1 MIDFYSFRLQ
11 DRNDNGDQK
20 LLTNKMIHLDKFP
33 PLRGLF
39 MLMCQY
45 ISAIHTYIYIYK
57 NIMFIT

>member
-33 PLRGLF
+33 PFRGLF
-39 MLMCQY
+39 MLMCQ
-45 ISAIHTYIYIYK
+45 
-57 NIMFIT
+57 

>member
-20 LLTNKMIHLDKFP
+20 LLRKDIMIHLDKFP
-33 PLRGLF
+33 PFRGLF

-45 ISAIHTYIYIYK
+45 I
-57 NIMFIT
+57 